1 MAAKQTTSKP
11 NQTARSSVCE
21 IPADSH
27 IDKLRQAI
35 EGLRGAC
42 NRLQDSVVDIHGD
55 IEVTNKRLASALQ
68 RYAEASV
75 FFENILTSIPCGV
88 VVVDIRGNIALINP
102 FVAKLMG
109 LAMEEAIGK
118 HYIEVFKDIPE
129 RHTPLYTLASGHEI
143 DQEEKTVVKRDGERI
158 PVKFSTSLV
167 TAEDGS
173 IIGAIEVITDQR
185 RIKLMEQEIERSR
198 KLATIGEFAGVLAHE
213 IRNPL
218 GGIKGFATL
227 LARDV
232 GTKSQSA
239 RIVRRMI
246 EGIESLERIIDNLL
260 EAGTDM
266 ELDLEYVNLVKEIN
280 EIVEVFEMA
289 TKGEGKLIAFE
300 VTCAEASLVCRVDKH
315 RIRQAITN
323 LIRNSVEAVGEKG
336 WIRIDLSLER
346 YSDVTKAARQQP
358 GAIKSLRDYICI
370 DVVDSGPGIAAE
382 MVDKIFT
389 PFFTTKQRGMGLGLS
404 LVQKVAALHG
414 GEVKYIKDQDGQG
427 RFRLWIP
434 RR

>member
-1 MAAKQTTSKP
+1 MPAKQTDSKTNP
-11 NQTARSSVCE
+11 TAQGSVCE
-21 IPADSH
+21 MAADSP

-88 VVVDIRGNIALINP
+88 VVVDIRGNIALMNR

-118 HYIEVFKDIPE
+118 HYMEVFKEIPE
-129 RHTPLYTLASGHEI
+129 RQTPLYTLASGHEI
-143 DQEEKTVVKRDGERI
+143 DQEEKTIVKTDGEKI

-167 TAEDGS
+167 IDQNRS
-173 IIGAIEVITDQR
+173 IIGAIEVISDQR

-198 KLATIGEFAGVLAHE
+198 KLATIGEFAGLLAHE

-232 GTKSQSA
+232 GAKSQSA
-239 RIVRRMI
+239 RIVKRMI
-246 EGIESLERIIDNLL
+246 EGIESLEKIIDNLL

-266 ELDLEYVNLVKEIN
+266 DLDLEYVNLVREIN

-289 TKGEGKLIAFE
+289 TKGEGKSIAFE
-300 VTCAEASLVCRVDKH
+300 VTCRESGLVCRLDKH

-323 LIRNSVEAVGEKG
+323 LIRNSVEAVGEQG
-336 WIRIDLSLER
+336 WIRIDLSIER
-346 YSDVTKAARQQP
+346 YCDGTKSASKQP
-358 GAIKSLRDYICI
+358 GTTKSLREYICI
-370 DVVDSGPGIAAE
+370 DVVDSGPGIAPE

-389 PFFTTKQRGMGLGLS
+389 PFFTTKRTGMGLGLS

-414 GEVKYIKDQDGQG
+414 GEVKYIRDQDGQG